1 LSWHETLFEKEIDL
15 FAFRDY
21 FGDLMKNVLLSISRE
36 AFTGADTILGIF
48 PDTVEGL
55 ELARL
60 ALACVQ
66 SPDEGLIYRAPFG
79 VTLHGEGTEWNRL
92 TAVE

>member
-1 LSWHETLFEKEIDL
+1 MTWHETLFEKEIDL
-15 FAFRDY
+15 FGFRRY
-21 FGDLMKNVLLSISRE
+21 LGYLMQTVLLSLARE
-36 AFTGADTILGIF
+36 AHTMIDTVMGIF
-48 PDTVEGL
+48 PDTTEGL
-55 ELARL
+55 EAARL

-79 VTLHGEGTEWNRL
+79 VTLHGQGTEWNRL